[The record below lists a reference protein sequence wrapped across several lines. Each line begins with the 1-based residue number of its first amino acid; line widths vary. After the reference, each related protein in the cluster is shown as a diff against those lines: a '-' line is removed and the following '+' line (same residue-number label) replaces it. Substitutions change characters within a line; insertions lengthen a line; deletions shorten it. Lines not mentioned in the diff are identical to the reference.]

1 MPLSEDQLN
10 TIRAI
15 FLESL
20 NEHFPD
26 AVRFT
31 EAHVRNACTRCVDEY
46 VRVNAIYES
55 EQPELSPTTLNR
67 SPLKCAIS
75 SAPACPPVAI
85 NLNRLRIA
93 SSKVAGSR

>member
-10 TIRAI
+10 TIRAM

-26 AVRFT
+26 TVRFT

-55 EQPELSPTTLNR
+55 EQPELSPSYAT
-67 SPLKCAIS
+67 S
-75 SAPACPPVAI
+75 
-85 NLNRLRIA
+85 A
-93 SSKVAGSR
+93 SSPTSTSYRAWKWTTTSSSSSS